1 MLKLNN
7 TRNGPVS
14 MQVVGHKWSDTN
26 GSVLVRVCLLRCEE
40 EVCFKILKW
49 FNIKNKIRLLD
60 FLSPPNDCPLNV
72 PDRGKYYPK
81 GKMSAK

>member
-1 MLKLNN
+1 MLASDDD
-7 TRNGPVS
+7 TAITDGDGDTDQV
-14 MQVVGHKWSDTN
+14 QVVARGMVLFQCRWSDTN

-60 FLSPPNDCPLNV
+60 FLSPPNDTN
-72 PDRGKYYPK
+72 
-81 GKMSAK
+81 S